1 MNKETD
7 GWMRRM
13 NGQTDKLMDVQTDR
27 QTDRQINGLRTR
39 QMGRQR
45 D

>member
-13 NGQTDKLMDVQTDR
+13 NGLTDGQTE
-27 QTDRQINGLRTR
+27 RQINGLMT